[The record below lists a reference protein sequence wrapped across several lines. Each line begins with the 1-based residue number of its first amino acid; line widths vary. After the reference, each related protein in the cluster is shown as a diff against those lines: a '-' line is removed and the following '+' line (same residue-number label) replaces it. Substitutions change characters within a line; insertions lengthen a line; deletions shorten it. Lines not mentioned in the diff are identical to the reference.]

1 MEVGFRHR
9 VKAMLMKHV
18 CDAHFKYGQCSQ
30 PFGPLTSFL
39 ERPLIMGL
47 IYGVA
52 ILSRE
57 TVQALFYN
65 PQLRSEKL
73 GSDARQVKQR
83 LL

>member
-1 MEVGFRHR
+1 
-9 VKAMLMKHV
+9 MLMKRV
-18 CDAHFKYGQCSQ
+18 CNAHFKYGQCSQ
-30 PFGPLTSFL
+30 PFGPLTSFS
-39 ERPLIMGL
+39 ERSLIMGL
-47 IYGVA
+47 IHAVA

>member
-9 VKAMLMKHV
+9 VKAMLMKRV
-18 CDAHFKYGQCSQ
+18 CDSHFKYGQCSQ
-30 PFGPLTSFL
+30 PFGSLTSFL

-47 IYGVA
+47 IHAVA
-52 ILSRE
+52 ILSQE